1 MVYRRRM
8 ADLSR
13 ALAIPGLVAPSDS
26 ALKNLVLYWDEVVVL
41 EYRDRAGGDGS
52 PSVRSDVAKLLES
65 AGAIRYVS
73 RSIDLSGVYV
83 YDDRGR
89 AYLPAPTRSLGE
101 RARPDTTFTE
111 SELVELGREWLTDL
125 ATQHYLART
134 ADAFDLALENH
145 LAPVAVSMLAHVASL
160 LGAEQDDDTVGVA
173 SLISAAVTAF
183 MIEPGTR
190 VEDILIFR
198 EQNRASLGR
207 FRAALADL
215 RGQLAKTGPPQARL
229 ASARD
234 TYRNRVVPALA
245 ALEESINESRL
256 RFLLKSLIGASSIA
270 LSPMAPAKALE
281 GTAAFAGQSLTYA
294 FSRRRMV
301 EQHPFGFLH
310 KLSGEMGASPS
321 TASRELY
328 EPVRGEGQSII
339 AKLLREEAPSR
350 EAEVDFISEFIL
362 DDDTL
367 RAEAARR
374 GLILVKGAQPQE

>member
-1 MVYRRRM
+1 M
-8 ADLSR
+8 AGRPCPPSR
-13 ALAIPGLVAPSDS
+13 GPLVS
-26 ALKNLVLYWDEVVVL
+26 AHSPTL
-41 EYRDRAGGDGS
+41 GS
-52 PSVRSDVAKLLES
+52 R
-65 AGAIRYVS
+65 
-73 RSIDLSGVYV
+73 
-83 YDDRGR
+83 
-89 AYLPAPTRSLGE
+89 
-101 RARPDTTFTE
+101 
-111 SELVELGREWLTDL
+111 VELAQEWLTHY

-160 LGAEQDDDTVGVA
+160 LGAEQDDDDTVGVA

-183 MIEPGTR
+183 EIEPATR

-198 EQNRASLGR
+198 EKNRASLGR

-215 RGQLAKTGPPQARL
+215 RGELAKTGPAQARL
-229 ASARD
+229 SSARD

-256 RFLLKSLIGASSIA
+256 RFFLKSIIGASSIA

-294 FSRRRMV
+294 WSRRRMV

-310 KLSGEMGASPS
+310 KLTGEMGASPS
-321 TASRELY
+321 IASRELY
-328 EPVRGEGQSII
+328 EPIRGEGQSVI
-339 AKLLREEAPSR
+339 AELLREEAPSR

-367 RAEAARR
+367 LAEAARR
-374 GLILVKGAQPQE
+374 GLMLREAAQPQE

>member
-1 MVYRRRM
+1 MLYRRRM

-13 ALAIPGLVAPSDS
+13 ALAIPGLVAPRDS

-73 RSIDLSGVYV
+73 RSIDLSGVYA

-89 AYLPAPTRSLGE
+89 AYLPALARHG
-101 RARPDTTFTE
+101 ARPDTTFTE
-111 SELVELGREWLTDL
+111 SERLELAREWLTHY

-145 LAPVAVSMLAHVASL
+145 LAPVAVSMLGHVASL

-183 MIEPGTR
+183 EIEPTTR

-198 EQNRASLGR
+198 EQNRASVGR

-215 RGQLAKTGPPQARL
+215 REQLAKTGPAQARL

-256 RFLLKSLIGASSIA
+256 RFVLKSIIGASSIA

-310 KLSGEMGASPS
+310 KLTGEMGASPS
-321 TASRELY
+321 TVSRELY
-328 EPVRGEGQSII
+328 EPVRGEGQSVI
-339 AKLLREEAPSR
+339 AALLREAAPSR
-350 EAEVDFISEFIL
+350 EAEVDFISEFLL
-362 DDDTL
+362 DDDSL
-367 RAEAARR
+367 LAEAARR
-374 GLILVKGAQPQE
+374 GLMLRKGAQPQE